1 MQHAMNNVF
10 VKLPLWKKNLRFTHK
25 INGDDHMHNSGQDQ
39 VESLL
44 DSSIHWESMADQ
56 METVLTELVEAGS
69 IEAGQ
74 IIVFGTSTSE
84 VMGSHIGTSG
94 SLQAARQLYLGI
106 ERVRQRIGFY
116 PAFQC
121 CEHLNRALLVE
132 KEVLLYHPEL
142 EQVTAIPVPKA
153 GGAMASY
160 VHSQLKQPVLVET
173 IQAHGG
179 VDIGG
184 TLIGMHLR
192 RVAVPFRPSIR
203 VIGHAPVQAAYTRPK
218 SIGGIRA
225 VYTE

>member
-1 MQHAMNNVF
+1 
-10 VKLPLWKKNLRFTHK
+10 
-25 INGDDHMHNSGQDQ
+25 MHNSSRDQ
-39 VESLL
+39 VELQV
-44 DSSIHWESMADQ
+44 DSTIHWESMADQ
-56 METVLTELVEAGS
+56 METVLTELIRAGS

-94 SLQAARQLYLGI
+94 SLQVAGQLYLGI
-106 ERVRQRIGFY
+106 ERVRQRVGFY

-132 KEVLLYHPEL
+132 KEVLLRFPTL
-142 EQVTAIPVPKA
+142 EQVSVIPVPKA

-160 VHSQLKQPVLVET
+160 VHSQLGQPVLVET
-173 IQAHGG
+173 IQAHAG

-192 RVAVPFRPSIR
+192 RVAVPFRPTIR

-218 SIGGIRA
+218 LIGGVRA
-225 VYTE
+225 VYTLGG

>member
-1 MQHAMNNVF
+1 MN
-10 VKLPLWKKNLRFTHK
+10 KPIQESELP
-25 INGDDHMHNSGQDQ
+25 QEA
-39 VESLL
+39 VSLQWGL
-44 DSSIHWESMADQ
+44 MADQ
-56 METVLTELVEAGS
+56 IETILTELVEVGH

-84 VMGSHIGTSG
+84 VIGKHIGTSG
-94 SLQAARQLYLGI
+94 SLQAAGQLYLGI
-106 ERVRQRIGFY
+106 ERVRQRVGFY

-121 CEHLNRALLVE
+121 CEHLNRALLLE
-132 KEVLLYHPEL
+132 KECFLHYPQL
-142 EQVTAIPVPKA
+142 EQVSAIPIPKA

-173 IQAHGG
+173 IQAHAG

-203 VIGHAPVQAAYTRPK
+203 TIGYAPVQTAFTRPK
-218 SIGGIRA
+218 LIGGIRA
-225 VYTE
+225 VYVIDN

>member
-1 MQHAMNNVF
+1 MNNVF
-10 VKLPLWKKNLRFTHK
+10 VKSPLWKKNLQFTHK
-25 INGDDHMHNSGQDQ
+25 INGDDHMHNKAQDQ
-39 VESLL
+39 AELQT
-44 DSSIHWESMADQ
+44 DSAIHWESMAAQ
-56 METVLTELVEAGS
+56 METVLTELVEAGR

-84 VMGSHIGTSG
+84 VIGSHIGTSG
-94 SLQAARQLYLGI
+94 SLQAAEQLYLGI
-106 ERVRQRIGFY
+106 ERVRQRVGFY

-132 KEVLLYHPEL
+132 KEVLLRHPEL

-153 GGAMASY
+153 GGAMAAY
-160 VHSQLKQPVLVET
+160 VHSQLEKPVLVET

-218 SIGGIRA
+218 LIGGIRA

>member
-1 MQHAMNNVF
+1 MY
-10 VKLPLWKKNLRFTHK
+10 
-25 INGDDHMHNSGQDQ
+25 DQ
-39 VESLL
+39 AKDQTESEV
-44 DSSIHWESMADQ
+44 DSTSHWDSMADQ
-56 METVLTELVEAGS
+56 VEVILSELVLAGS

-94 SLQAARQLYLGI
+94 SVQVAEQIYLGI

-132 KEVLLYHPEL
+132 KEILQIYPTL
-142 EQVTAIPVPKA
+142 EQVSAIPVPKA
-153 GGAMASY
+153 GGSMAAY
-160 VHSQLKQPVLVET
+160 IYKQLIKPVLVET
-173 IQAHGG
+173 IQAHAGL
-179 VDIGG
+179 DIGG

-203 VIGHAPVQAAYTRPK
+203 LIGHAPVHAAFTRPK
-218 SIGGIRA
+218 LIGGTRA
-225 VYTE
+225 VYTLDDSGSC

>member
-1 MQHAMNNVF
+1 
-10 VKLPLWKKNLRFTHK
+10 
-25 INGDDHMHNSGQDQ
+25 MHNQARDQ
-39 VESLL
+39 VESQA

-56 METVLTELVEAGS
+56 METVLTELIEAGS

-94 SLQAARQLYLGI
+94 SLQVAGQLYLGI
-106 ERVRQRIGFY
+106 ERVREKVGFY

-121 CEHLNRALLVE
+121 CEHLNRALLLE
-132 KEVLLYHPEL
+132 KECLLNYPSL
-142 EQVTAIPVPKA
+142 EQVSAIPVPKA

-160 VHSQLKQPVLVET
+160 VHSQLQQPVLVEM

-179 VDIGG
+179 IDIGG

-203 VIGHAPVQAAYTRPK
+203 VIGHASVQTAYTRPK
-218 SIGGIRA
+218 LIGGIRA
-225 VYTE
+225 VYTIGD

>member
-1 MQHAMNNVF
+1 
-10 VKLPLWKKNLRFTHK
+10 
-25 INGDDHMHNSGQDQ
+25 MHNQGQDQ
-39 VESLL
+39 AESQA
-44 DSSIHWESMADQ
+44 DSAIHWESMADQ
-56 METVLTELVEAGS
+56 METVLTELVQAGS

-94 SLQAARQLYLGI
+94 SLQAAGQLYLGI
-106 ERVRQRIGFY
+106 ERVRRQVGFY

-132 KEVLLYHPEL
+132 KELLSDHPEL

-160 VHSQLKQPVLVET
+160 VHSQLKQPILVET
-173 IQAHGG
+173 ISAHAGI
-179 VDIGG
+179 DIGG

-218 SIGGIRA
+218 LIGGIRA
-225 VYTE
+225 VYTVLN

>member
-1 MQHAMNNVF
+1 
-10 VKLPLWKKNLRFTHK
+10 
-25 INGDDHMHNSGQDQ
+25 MHNVEQGQDGAQ
-39 VESLL
+39 VDSL
-44 DSSIHWESMADQ
+44 IHWESMADQ
-56 METVLTELVEAGS
+56 MEAVLNELVEAGS

-94 SLQAARQLYLGI
+94 SLQVAGQLYLGI
-106 ERVRQRIGFY
+106 ERVRQRVGFY

-132 KEVLLYHPEL
+132 QELLVRHPEL
-142 EQVTAIPVPKA
+142 EQVSAIPVPKA

-160 VHSQLKQPVLVET
+160 VHSQLQQPILVET
-173 IQAHGG
+173 IHAHAG

-203 VIGHAPVQAAYTRPK
+203 IIGHAPVQAAYTRPK
-218 SIGGIRA
+218 LIGWCPSCLYFGKLNYI
-225 VYTE
+225 

>member
-1 MQHAMNNVF
+1 
-10 VKLPLWKKNLRFTHK
+10 
-25 INGDDHMHNSGQDQ
+25 MHNVEQDQ
-39 VESLL
+39 VGAQV
-44 DSSIHWESMADQ
+44 DSMIHWESMADQ

-69 IEAGQ
+69 IGVGQ

-94 SLQAARQLYLGI
+94 SLQVAGQLYLGI
-106 ERVRQRIGFY
+106 ERVRQRVGFY

-132 KEVLLYHPEL
+132 KELLVHHPEL
-142 EQVTAIPVPKA
+142 EQVAAIPVPKA

-173 IQAHGG
+173 ILAHAG

-203 VIGHAPVQAAYTRPK
+203 TLGHAPVQTAYTRPK
-218 SIGGIRA
+218 LIGGVRA
-225 VYTE
+225 VYILEN

>member
-1 MQHAMNNVF
+1 
-10 VKLPLWKKNLRFTHK
+10 
-25 INGDDHMHNSGQDQ
+25 MHNQAQDQ
-39 VESLL
+39 VESQA

-56 METVLTELVEAGS
+56 METVLTELIQAGS

-94 SLQAARQLYLGI
+94 SLQVAGQLYLGI
-106 ERVRQRIGFY
+106 ERVRQKIGFY

-121 CEHLNRALLVE
+121 CEHLNRALLLE
-132 KEVLLYHPEL
+132 KECLLRYPGL
-142 EQVTAIPVPKA
+142 EQVSAIPIPKA

-160 VHSQLKQPVLVET
+160 VHSQLQQPVLVET

-179 VDIGG
+179 IDIGG

-203 VIGHAPVQAAYTRPK
+203 VIGHASVQAAYTRPK
-218 SIGGIRA
+218 LIGGIRA
-225 VYTE
+225 VYTIDN